1 MHHNLAGLP
10 RPVKQG
16 LMVLADAAVVVL
28 ALWAALVLHAGVG
41 PASFDPTLWAL
52 YALVPMV
59 AIPLFALFGLY
70 RAVVRWMGAHALATI
85 TKGVIASTL
94 ALTVIISVMPQWT
107 LSLPVVLNFAL
118 LSLCAVG
125 GLRIV
130 VRGWFRRAANG
141 EGDRQR
147 QPVVIYGAGNCGIE
161 LASSLIG
168 NTHYRPVAFVDDD
181 PRKQGTIIQG
191 LSVHPPQRLPALID
205 RERVAYVLLAM
216 ARLARP
222 ERRRIVER
230 LEPLNVHILTIPPLS
245 DLVTRRAGME
255 DVREVEVED
264 LLGRDAVAP
273 RPELLRRCIAGHA
286 VMVTGA
292 GGSIGSELCR
302 QILRLRPRRL
312 VLVER
317 SEFALYAIEKELR
330 YQMEGQA
337 HQPELHPVLGDVT
350 DGERMQALMSAFAI
364 HSVYHAAAYKHVPLV
379 EANSLQGIHNNVF
392 GTLRTAEAAAAAGV
406 PHFVLIST
414 DKAVRPTN
422 VMGASKRMAEQVV
435 QDLARRQGVPT
446 VFSMVRFGNVLGSS
460 GSVVP
465 LFREQ
470 IRKGGPVTVTHPEVT
485 RYFMTIPEAASLV
498 IQAGAMARGGEV
510 FVLDMGEPVRIDD
523 LARRMIRLSGLTVRD
538 EARPAGDIEIRYTG
552 LRPGEK
558 LYEEL
563 LLGEA
568 VTGTDHPMIC
578 RASEARLP
586 ADGLQRL
593 LEDLRRA
600 AARFDCEAARQLLAG
615 AVEGYEAPGPCNDVL
630 GRRLAVAA
638 AKRPPAISPWPA
650 PCTGTDNSSN
660 RSTAHS
666 VSG

>member
-1 MHHNLAGLP
+1 
-10 RPVKQG
+10 
-16 LMVLADAAVVVL
+16 MVLADAAVVVL

-52 YALVPMV
+52 YALVPIV

-85 TKGVIASTL
+85 TKGVMASTL

-141 EGDRQR
+141 EGDRHR

-191 LSVHPPQRLPALID
+191 VSVHPPQRLPALID

-638 AKRPPAISPWPA
+638 AKPSPAISPWPA

-660 RSTAHS
+660 RSSAHS